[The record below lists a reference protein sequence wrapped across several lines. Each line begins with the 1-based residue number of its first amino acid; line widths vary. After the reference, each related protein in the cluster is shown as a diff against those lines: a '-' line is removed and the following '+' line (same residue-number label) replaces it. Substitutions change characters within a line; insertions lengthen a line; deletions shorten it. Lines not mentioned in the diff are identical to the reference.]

1 MTLFALVVFVSNF
14 TRSPICFL
22 ALNADD
28 IKQAFILLH
37 HVLDMI
43 AVLKAQLLELVDICR
58 AHVKHEQVLLRV
70 QVGLQSIIK
79 NLLGQELD
87 NIFLLY

>member
-1 MTLFALVVFVSNF
+1 VTLFALVVFVSSI

-28 IKQAFILLH
+28 IKQAFILLD

-43 AVLKAQLLELVDICR
+43 AVLEA
-58 AHVKHEQVLLRV
+58 
-70 QVGLQSIIK
+70 
-79 NLLGQELD
+79 
-87 NIFLLY
+87 

>member
-1 MTLFALVVFVSNF
+1 VTLFALVVFVSSI
-14 TRSPICFL
+14 TRSPICFV
-22 ALNADD
+22 ALNVDD
-28 IKQAFILLH
+28 IKQAFILLD

-43 AVLKAQLLELVDICR
+43 AVLEAQLLELVDICR

-87 NIFLLY
+87 NIFLLH